1 MRKNYVY
8 EKDMKNIYKL
18 IVDQTNEQLQEK
30 VESDATFQAVK
41 TSQDPIGYLLI
52 LKKLWFSNK
61 TDQYPTH

>member
-1 MRKNYVY
+1 
-8 EKDMKNIYKL
+8 MKNIYKL

-52 LKKLWFSNK
+52 LKKL
-61 TDQYPTH
+61 